1 MSRPGHQPRRGRAL
15 PTALL
20 IAWSLVLG
28 AGASGDARAATD
40 ESASTDMTREGD
52 AIAFYTRLE
61 LMRARIHLGEELYR
75 LGVDEDARAQLAAP
89 ATEHLP
95 SLEAELRGRGLDRVV
110 ERIEGLAEAARE
122 SRSWLDVESLYEA
135 TRMTIQRARVEVDPS
150 LREDPGFQVQVLL
163 ALARR
168 ALDEYATA
176 VGEDDEITDDAAY
189 HASYGFARQ
198 GRRLLD
204 ENEGGLGLDDRD
216 LYDELVARYE
226 QLLEAWPSARVPR
239 EGAVPVAE
247 VRASLDAVTA
257 LVERY

>member
-1 MSRPGHQPRRGRAL
+1 M
-15 PTALL
+15 ALL
-20 IAWSLVLG
+20 VAWSLVLG
-28 AGASGDARAATD
+28 AGASGDARAAAD

-61 LMRARIHLGEELYR
+61 LIRAHIHLGEELYR
-75 LGVDEDARAQLAAP
+75 LGADEDARAQLAAP
-89 ATEHLP
+89 ATQQLP
-95 SLEAELRGRGLDRVV
+95 QLEAELRERGLDRVV
-110 ERIEGLAEAARE
+110 ERIEGLADAARE

-135 TRMTIQRARVEVDPS
+135 TRMTVQRAQVEVDPS

-176 VGEDDEITDDAAY
+176 VSEEDDVINDDAAY

-198 GRRLLD
+198 GRRILD

-226 QLLEAWPSARVPR
+226 RLLEAWPSARVPR
-239 EGAVPVAE
+239 EGPMPVAE
-247 VRASLDAVTA
+247 VRDRLDAVA
-257 LVERY
+257 AAVERY